1 MRRAKLILILA
12 FFLIPV
18 FARAQEDFAKRSISL
33 SWEEIPDST
42 NYDLELTRVLPDGT
56 KRKPMLFK
64 SKSNEWSGKIP
75 PGTYEMRLRAID
87 DRNVPGDWSDPSMI
101 PVKLP
106 AASMETAKPAA
117 NAQIKAN
124 EDVEAMIPFQWAA
137 IPGAKKYKVEV
148 FADDGKAAP
157 AAAPK
162 PAPKEKIEGEEGAE
176 EEERAP
182 AAEAPT
188 EKAEPIA
195 TEIFEKTSGSVKL
208 PVAAKYKWRV
218 TGISSEELVGD
229 EPADALPITVIG
241 KKLAVPEVPKPDSK
255 FVTKIGWK
263 GSEYAKKYD
272 YVLTRKDRGGRWQI
286 LERKNQ
292 TDATEIILDPKK
304 PGGIYKLQVKSY
316 GPLRESSATKV
327 IEFPVYE
334 GLRTPAAIE
343 TAMLREAMEKDFDR
357 YFIATYLLS
366 NLDYVGRNK
375 EFGAKAD
382 YQALA
387 GTGRLGYGYMP
398 KGKWGMLA
406 TLDMGGVIINSK
418 NYTFAAAD
426 IQAIW
431 RRYISQA
438 TQWRV
443 SGGWFARQ
451 IPEARGFTKENVEI
465 QNIGMMGP
473 TLGTQLWHSVTYKL
487 GVQLNLQTN
496 MSMMKMSTPSGG
508 DLVPSLSYQLG
519 LLFSYRLKENMTG
532 FAGVAQRKDSAK
544 YKAKP
549 YTGGSEQNFANAGDV
564 NEVNMTGNY
573 LNLYLEWGF

>member
-1 MRRAKLILILA
+1 MRFVGLTLILA
-12 FFLIPV
+12 FFLSPGP
-18 FARAQEDFAKRSISL
+18 ARAQEDIAKRSISL

-42 NYDLELTRVLPDGT
+42 SYDLELTRVLPDGT

-87 DRNVPGDWSDPSMI
+87 DRSVPGDWSEASRI

-106 AASMETAKPAA
+106 APTMDAAKPAA
-117 NAQIKAN
+117 NAQLKVG
-124 EDVEAMIPFQWAA
+124 EDIEAMIPFEWAP

-148 FADDGKAAP
+148 FADDGKVAP
-157 AAAPK
+157 ANNV
-162 PAPKEKIEGEEGAE
+162 PADGENADSEA
-176 EEERAP
+176 RSP
-182 AAEAPT
+182 AAEAPV

-195 TEIFEKTSGSVKL
+195 TETFEKTSGSIKL
-208 PVAAKYKWRV
+208 PVAKSYKWRV
-218 TGISSEELVGD
+218 IGISSEDVVGD
-229 EPADALPITVIG
+229 EPAEGVPISVIG

-263 GSEYAKKYD
+263 GSEYAQKYD
-272 YVLTRKDRGGRWQI
+272 YVLTRKDRGGRWEV
-286 LERKNQ
+286 LEKKNQ
-292 TDATEIILDPKK
+292 TEATEIQLDPKR
-304 PGGIYKLQVKSY
+304 PGGTYKLQVKAY
-316 GPLRESSATKV
+316 GALRESSPTKV

-406 TLDMGGVIINSK
+406 TLDMGGVIINGK
-418 NYTFAAAD
+418 NYTFAAAEM
-426 IQAIW
+426 QAIW

-443 SGGWFARQ
+443 SGGWFLRQ
-451 IPEARGFTKENVEI
+451 IPEARGFTKENVDI
-465 QNIGMMGP
+465 TNIGQMGP
-473 TLGTQLWHSVTYKL
+473 TLGTQFWHSISYKL
-487 GVQLNLQTN
+487 GVQLNLQSN
-496 MSMMKMSTPSGG
+496 MAMMKMSTPSGG

-532 FAGVAQRKDSAK
+532 FAGLAQRKDLAK

-549 YTGGSEQNFANAGDV
+549 YAGGSEQNFAASGDV
-564 NEVNMTGNY
+564 NEVTMTGNY